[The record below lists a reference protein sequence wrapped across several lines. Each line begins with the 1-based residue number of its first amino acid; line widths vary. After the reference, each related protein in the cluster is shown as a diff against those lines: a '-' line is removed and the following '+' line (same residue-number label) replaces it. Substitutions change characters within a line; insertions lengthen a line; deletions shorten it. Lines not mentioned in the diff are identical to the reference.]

1 VEPAEE
7 PAEEPED
14 APSDEPDKSAPD
26 SRRDLKSPDRSLSC
40 RPAMDLSEIVEALI
54 TASEDPL
61 SAGRIVELIHSRAE
75 ELAQDAREA
84 EAAALKAAK
93 QREKNGDKPAPA
105 PAPDPT
111 EGEFSIDELL
121 AIDTTAV
128 ESAIA
133 ALNEHYESTD
143 RAFRLLHRASGWKLY
158 TEPAY
163 ADFVGQLYPGRRTE
177 RLSGPAMETLAIVA
191 YRQPITK
198 AAIEAVRGVGCDA
211 MLQRLLDRELV
222 RIAGRAELPGRP
234 LLYDTTDFFFEH
246 FGVRSVDELPN
257 SAELRKTRLPEPE
270 SETPEPPAPPAE
282 ERQLTLGETSEK
294 SDKPDESAPSEIPAS
309 ENPAS
314 EPTPSETPAPAP

>member
-1 VEPAEE
+1 
-7 PAEEPED
+7 
-14 APSDEPDKSAPD
+14 
-26 SRRDLKSPDRSLSC
+26 
-40 RPAMDLSEIVEALI
+40 MDLSEIVEALI

-61 SAGRIVELIHSRAE
+61 SAERIVELIHSRAGE
-75 ELAQDAREA
+75 IAQDVREI
-84 EAAALKAAK
+84 EAAAAKAAK
-93 QREKNGDKPAPA
+93 QREKNGETPVAAPE
-105 PAPDPT
+105 PEPPP

-121 AIDTTAV
+121 AIDPKAV
-128 ESAIA
+128 EEAIA
-133 ALNEHYESTD
+133 RLNEHYETTG

-158 TEPAY
+158 TQPAY

-234 LLYDTTDFFFEH
+234 LLYETTAFFFEH

-257 SAELRKTRLPEPE
+257 SAELRKTPLPEPE
-270 SETPEPPAPPAE
+270 PESPEPPPE
-282 ERQLTLGETSEK
+282 ERQLTLGETPP
-294 SDKPDESAPSEIPAS
+294 KPDTSDE
-309 ENPAS
+309 S
-314 EPTPSETPAPAP
+314 EPPPPPTS